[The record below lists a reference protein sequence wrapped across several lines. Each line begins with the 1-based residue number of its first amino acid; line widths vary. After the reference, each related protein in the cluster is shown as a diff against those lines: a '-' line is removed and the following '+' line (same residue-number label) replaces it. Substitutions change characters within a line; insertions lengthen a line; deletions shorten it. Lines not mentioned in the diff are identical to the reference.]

1 MPAKNSKDCSKMNT
15 NPDEA
20 TLALWLDDE
29 LHGDELAAVETWAA
43 GQPDQIAARDQVR
56 QWRRM
61 IATTLPASEEPPYA
75 ELFSGRVAR
84 AIRESKPEAATVS
97 VHRFAWQSWVM
108 PLAACAGMVFAF
120 WLGMKTKSQPA
131 MPEFNVAGAP
141 RAIPVEPILYTP
153 DGDVNAEWFASSDA
167 SATVIVLNGV
177 DAIPDDMDF
186 SKTVTLP
193 EGGEINSTAD
203 LQAPD
208 VEKLGL

>member
-1 MPAKNSKDCSKMNT
+1 MNT

-29 LHGDELAAVETWAA
+29 LHGEELAAVETWAA
-43 GQPDQIAARDQVR
+43 GQPDQIAARDEVR
-56 QWRRM
+56 QWRRL
-61 IATTLPASEEPPYA
+61 IATTLPAEEEPPYA

-84 AIRESKPEAATVS
+84 AIREPKPESAPS
-97 VHRFAWQSWVM
+97 PGHRSAWQSWGM
-108 PLAACAGMVFAF
+108 PLAACAGMAFAF
-120 WLGMKTKSQPA
+120 LLGMKTKSTPA

-153 DGDVNAEWFASSDA
+153 DGDVKAEWFASADA

-177 DAIPDDMDF
+177 EAIPDEMDF
-186 SKTVTLP
+186 SKTVTMP

-203 LQAPD
+203 QHAPD
-208 VEKLGL
+208 IEKLGL